1 MFPAAH
7 SFFGVVTH
15 TYLASTSSGL
25 NVVATSRPNIGLKVA
40 TLRPMF
46 RFGKVTHTYLAS
58 KSPGLNVA
66 WPQRR
71 LASMSPGLNVAWPQ
85 CRGLNVA
92 GLNVAWP
99 QCPIVAIKMLLAEET
114 LQVNSVNKFGISA
127 LDMVNTDDIVI
138 PFLERQAVFKDVNL
152 RKIKMPLLVSA
163 LKESRLDLAS
173 SLLDDSSGTYQPS
186 PSELAT
192 ARDKLVVVLHYA
204 SEKRTL
210 LKLLHKLEV
219 KQEVQ

>member
-99 QCPIVAIKMLLAEET
+99 QCPIVVRIARPSDSAEPLWSRNIT
-114 LQVNSVNKFGISA
+114 VLVLYSVKLSYLVTSA
-127 LDMVNTDDIVI
+127 TNQQ
-138 PFLERQAVFKDVNL
+138 R
-152 RKIKMPLLVSA
+152 
-163 LKESRLDLAS
+163 LAS
-173 SLLDDSSGTYQPS
+173 ISWWWYLAFDFKSWFWQTWLRPRYFAFDWLDQRLIFRWQLVGESWKVKKYKRGGTSLQGQTK
-186 PSELAT
+186 ENGW
-192 ARDKLVVVLHYA
+192 R
-204 SEKRTL
+204 
-210 LKLLHKLEV
+210 
-219 KQEVQ
+219 

>member
-99 QCPIVAIKMLLAEET
+99 KCPIVIL
-114 LQVNSVNKFGISA
+114 SA
-127 LDMVNTDDIVI
+127 TVI
-138 PFLERQAVFKDVNL
+138 IPSFQMSECVLGKQNGCQL
-152 RKIKMPLLVSA
+152 SSS
-163 LKESRLDLAS
+163 SRG
-173 SLLDDSSGTYQPS
+173 SGLCYT
-186 PSELAT
+186 
-192 ARDKLVVVLHYA
+192 VL
-204 SEKRTL
+204 
-210 LKLLHKLEV
+210 
-219 KQEVQ
+219 

>member
-99 QCPIVAIKMLLAEET
+99 QCPIVHRTPGGLHRLHGQDRGEVGEGAEA
-114 LQVNSVNKFGISA
+114 G
-127 LDMVNTDDIVI
+127 
-138 PFLERQAVFKDVNL
+138 
-152 RKIKMPLLVSA
+152 
-163 LKESRLDLAS
+163 
-173 SLLDDSSGTYQPS
+173 LLDSLSTYHH
-186 PSELAT
+186 AMG
-192 ARDKLVVVLHYA
+192 
-204 SEKRTL
+204 
-210 LKLLHKLEV
+210 
-219 KQEVQ
+219 

>member
-25 NVVATSRPNIGLKVA
+25 NVVATLRPNIGLKVA

-66 WPQRR
+66 WPQCR

-99 QCPIVAIKMLLAEET
+99 QCPIVERRCSEED
-114 LQVNSVNKFGISA
+114 FGE
-127 LDMVNTDDIVI
+127 NYETT
-138 PFLERQAVFKDVNL
+138 K
-152 RKIKMPLLVSA
+152 
-163 LKESRLDLAS
+163 LKLWDTAGS
-173 SLLDDSSGTYQPS
+173 SLLHSKTHSTSS
-186 PSELAT
+186 
-192 ARDKLVVVLHYA
+192 
-204 SEKRTL
+204 
-210 LKLLHKLEV
+210 
-219 KQEVQ
+219 

>member
-58 KSPGLNVA
+58 TSPGLNVV

-71 LASMSPGLNVAWPQ
+71 LASTSSGLNVVWPHCRWPQ
-85 CRGLNVA
+85 RRGLK
-92 GLNVAWP
+92 VAWP
-99 QCPIVAIKMLLAEET
+99 QCPIGFLSSFLL
-114 LQVNSVNKFGISA
+114 SVF
-127 LDMVNTDDIVI
+127 
-138 PFLERQAVFKDVNL
+138 
-152 RKIKMPLLVSA
+152 
-163 LKESRLDLAS
+163 
-173 SLLDDSSGTYQPS
+173 
-186 PSELAT
+186 
-192 ARDKLVVVLHYA
+192 KLVVSHPVSSFTKYHFFRFFLLCPTPV
-204 SEKRTL
+204 SRKPCNTSLVERTCACQKPFFNHSPTL
-210 LKLLHKLEV
+210 
-219 KQEVQ
+219 

>member
-99 QCPIVAIKMLLAEET
+99 QCPIVT
-114 LQVNSVNKFGISA
+114 S
-127 LDMVNTDDIVI
+127 
-138 PFLERQAVFKDVNL
+138 P
-152 RKIKMPLLVSA
+152 
-163 LKESRLDLAS
+163 S
-173 SLLDDSSGTYQPS
+173 SPS
-186 PSELAT
+186 PSSSPSSHPFLMCGEKAFWFISGI
-192 ARDKLVVVLHYA
+192 KLKA
-204 SEKRTL
+204 ISRTTYIYNG
-210 LKLLHKLEV
+210 
-219 KQEVQ
+219 

>member
-99 QCPIVAIKMLLAEET
+99 QCPIVFYTGGWPKWLLRELFHGKQGGQGQRPSVVGIGLICWHVLYSGET
-114 LQVNSVNKFGISA
+114 LCHDNCQLIG
-127 LDMVNTDDIVI
+127 M
-138 PFLERQAVFKDVNL
+138 PFFHTRSTGKNN
-152 RKIKMPLLVSA
+152 RN
-163 LKESRLDLAS
+163 
-173 SLLDDSSGTYQPS
+173 
-186 PSELAT
+186 
-192 ARDKLVVVLHYA
+192 
-204 SEKRTL
+204 
-210 LKLLHKLEV
+210 
-219 KQEVQ
+219 

>member
-99 QCPIVAIKMLLAEET
+99 QCPIVLI
-114 LQVNSVNKFGISA
+114 N
-127 LDMVNTDDIVI
+127 DDNDNDNDDEDDDD
-138 PFLERQAVFKDVNL
+138 LNDDNDDDGREGSNGEQTSL
-152 RKIKMPLLVSA
+152 H
-163 LKESRLDLAS
+163 SRS
-173 SLLDDSSGTYQPS
+173 S
-186 PSELAT
+186 
-192 ARDKLVVVLHYA
+192 H
-204 SEKRTL
+204 
-210 LKLLHKLEV
+210 
-219 KQEVQ
+219 

>member
-99 QCPIVAIKMLLAEET
+99 QCPIVNIKLNIYHITEKCL
-114 LQVNSVNKFGISA
+114 FY
-127 LDMVNTDDIVI
+127 
-138 PFLERQAVFKDVNL
+138 FLNIQ
-152 RKIKMPLLVSA
+152 
-163 LKESRLDLAS
+163 RLPYSHCFLYS
-173 SLLDDSSGTYQPS
+173 C
-186 PSELAT
+186 
-192 ARDKLVVVLHYA
+192 
-204 SEKRTL
+204 
-210 LKLLHKLEV
+210 
-219 KQEVQ
+219 

>member
-99 QCPIVAIKMLLAEET
+99 QCPIVTYFNYNHNHPHPHPVDHQLWDKFENKKTVSEIHSLAYWRRIS
-114 LQVNSVNKFGISA
+114 NSDQSW
-127 LDMVNTDDIVI
+127 
-138 PFLERQAVFKDVNL
+138 VFQLGLTMRWDFH
-152 RKIKMPLLVSA
+152 S
-163 LKESRLDLAS
+163 
-173 SLLDDSSGTYQPS
+173 TFY
-186 PSELAT
+186 
-192 ARDKLVVVLHYA
+192 
-204 SEKRTL
+204 
-210 LKLLHKLEV
+210 
-219 KQEVQ
+219 

>member
-99 QCPIVAIKMLLAEET
+99 QCPIVEPSLVRSFRPSSCSTQFNTKFFT
-114 LQVNSVNKFGISA
+114 LFSR
-127 LDMVNTDDIVI
+127 
-138 PFLERQAVFKDVNL
+138 FLSLESFL
-152 RKIKMPLLVSA
+152 RKIFPL
-163 LKESRLDLAS
+163 DF
-173 SLLDDSSGTYQPS
+173 SLEPFFGHFVHLYFRAIT
-186 PSELAT
+186 
-192 ARDKLVVVLHYA
+192 
-204 SEKRTL
+204 
-210 LKLLHKLEV
+210 
-219 KQEVQ
+219 

>member
-99 QCPIVAIKMLLAEET
+99 QCPIVICYKQYTNQKHRVILVTAKTKETDHLKM
-114 LQVNSVNKFGISA
+114 IS
-127 LDMVNTDDIVI
+127 DIY
-138 PFLERQAVFKDVNL
+138 F
-152 RKIKMPLLVSA
+152 
-163 LKESRLDLAS
+163 
-173 SLLDDSSGTYQPS
+173 
-186 PSELAT
+186 
-192 ARDKLVVVLHYA
+192 
-204 SEKRTL
+204 
-210 LKLLHKLEV
+210 
-219 KQEVQ
+219 

>member
-25 NVVATSRPNIGLKVA
+25 NVVATLRPNIGLKVA

-99 QCPIVAIKMLLAEET
+99 QCPIVDTMDGHLHIIFKYHKMT
-114 LQVNSVNKFGISA
+114 V
-127 LDMVNTDDIVI
+127 
-138 PFLERQAVFKDVNL
+138 
-152 RKIKMPLLVSA
+152 
-163 LKESRLDLAS
+163 
-173 SLLDDSSGTYQPS
+173 
-186 PSELAT
+186 
-192 ARDKLVVVLHYA
+192 
-204 SEKRTL
+204 
-210 LKLLHKLEV
+210 
-219 KQEVQ
+219 

>member
-58 KSPGLNVA
+58 TSPGLNVV

-71 LASMSPGLNVAWPQ
+71 LASTSSGLNVVWPHCRWPQRRGLKVAWPQ
-85 CRGLNVA
+85 SPIGPPVGSGCQGSFQTPEGKA
-92 GLNVAWP
+92 G
-99 QCPIVAIKMLLAEET
+99 ILLAEQGFVLFTE
-114 LQVNSVNKFGISA
+114 SV
-127 LDMVNTDDIVI
+127 
-138 PFLERQAVFKDVNL
+138 
-152 RKIKMPLLVSA
+152 
-163 LKESRLDLAS
+163 SR
-173 SLLDDSSGTYQPS
+173 
-186 PSELAT
+186 
-192 ARDKLVVVLHYA
+192 
-204 SEKRTL
+204 
-210 LKLLHKLEV
+210 
-219 KQEVQ
+219 

>member
-99 QCPIVAIKMLLAEET
+99 QCPIVH
-114 LQVNSVNKFGISA
+114 
-127 LDMVNTDDIVI
+127 
-138 PFLERQAVFKDVNL
+138 R
-152 RKIKMPLLVSA
+152 
-163 LKESRLDLAS
+163 SRAKTWKTQDNVS
-173 SLLDDSSGTYQPS
+173 SLSAGCFARPC
-186 PSELAT
+186 EAGWLAIC
-192 ARDKLVVVLHYA
+192 
-204 SEKRTL
+204 
-210 LKLLHKLEV
+210 
-219 KQEVQ
+219 

>member
-85 CRGLNVA
+85 RR
-92 GLNVAWP
+92 WP
-99 QCPIVAIKMLLAEET
+99 QSRLASMSHRDLTFMDVYSDFAQSKEFVVD
-114 LQVNSVNKFGISA
+114 LHFKLFAS
-127 LDMVNTDDIVI
+127 
-138 PFLERQAVFKDVNL
+138 FKDFCY
-152 RKIKMPLLVSA
+152 S
-163 LKESRLDLAS
+163 
-173 SLLDDSSGTYQPS
+173 QC
-186 PSELAT
+186 
-192 ARDKLVVVLHYA
+192 
-204 SEKRTL
+204 
-210 LKLLHKLEV
+210 
-219 KQEVQ
+219 

>member
-99 QCPIVAIKMLLAEET
+99 QCPIVPLVQRLQPPSRLFFYTADTMYPMTPPT
-114 LQVNSVNKFGISA
+114 LQ
-127 LDMVNTDDIVI
+127 
-138 PFLERQAVFKDVNL
+138 KDQLN
-152 RKIKMPLLVSA
+152 IKSTVSA
-163 LKESRLDLAS
+163 ALA
-173 SLLDDSSGTYQPS
+173 L
-186 PSELAT
+186 ENF
-192 ARDKLVVVLHYA
+192 A
-204 SEKRTL
+204 ST
-210 LKLLHKLEV
+210 H
-219 KQEVQ
+219 

>member
-99 QCPIVAIKMLLAEET
+99 QCPIVYLFAPVFVFSFLICIHCCVLLFPVFSSCRHPVGDSYGRRGCIGYNLA
-114 LQVNSVNKFGISA
+114 
-127 LDMVNTDDIVI
+127 
-138 PFLERQAVFKDVNL
+138 AVH
-152 RKIKMPLLVSA
+152 P
-163 LKESRLDLAS
+163 
-173 SLLDDSSGTYQPS
+173 TT
-186 PSELAT
+186 ELPCQ
-192 ARDKLVVVLHYA
+192 L
-204 SEKRTL
+204 
-210 LKLLHKLEV
+210 
-219 KQEVQ
+219 

>member
-99 QCPIVAIKMLLAEET
+99 QCPIVFLTGPIFAAAFYCDVKPIQTLGCQMHFGNFWLWLNHSKDQFQNEVCGLFLA
-114 LQVNSVNKFGISA
+114 L
-127 LDMVNTDDIVI
+127 
-138 PFLERQAVFKDVNL
+138 
-152 RKIKMPLLVSA
+152 
-163 LKESRLDLAS
+163 S
-173 SLLDDSSGTYQPS
+173 S
-186 PSELAT
+186 
-192 ARDKLVVVLHYA
+192 K
-204 SEKRTL
+204 
-210 LKLLHKLEV
+210 LHKTLGSCNNHIIAKAWEPSLHPTFV
-219 KQEVQ
+219 SFNKIYWFVFLYLSKMIIFASNLKYR

>member
-92 GLNVAWP
+92 GLNFAH
-99 QCPIVAIKMLLAEET
+99 AAET
-114 LQVNSVNKFGISA
+114 LLPNAAA
-127 LDMVNTDDIVI
+127 LRAGGRADFFAEPET
-138 PFLERQAVFKDVNL
+138 
-152 RKIKMPLLVSA
+152 
-163 LKESRLDLAS
+163 
-173 SLLDDSSGTYQPS
+173 
-186 PSELAT
+186 
-192 ARDKLVVVLHYA
+192 
-204 SEKRTL
+204 EK
-210 LKLLHKLEV
+210 K
-219 KQEVQ
+219 